1 MSAVSHSFQAEV
13 SQVLRLVIHSLY
25 SNQEIFLRELLSN
38 ASDALDK
45 RRFSALQKPEL
56 WSADEALKVRLIPN
70 KEQGTLTIWD
80 NGIGMGEEDL
90 KQSLGTIA
98 WSGSREFLKQQ
109 LEAKS
114 QGAPDAKD
122 VPQLIGQFGVGFYS
136 SFLVAE
142 RVEVVSRAAG
152 TDKAYRWESTGE
164 GGFSIDSA
172 ERDSVGTS
180 IILHLKKESL
190 EYADP
195 YRLRQLVER
204 YSDYLSY
211 PIELLKT
218 GTEGEFEPINRGT
231 ALWQRSPKEVTTE
244 QYEELYKH
252 LTHDWQ
258 PPLLHRHFRIE
269 GTQEFTGLLYVPTRA
284 QFDMFEP
291 DAKHGV
297 RLHVRRVLIMDSCE
311 ELVPRWL
318 RFVRGVVDSEDLPL
332 NVSRELL
339 QDSKVVRTIKKQV
352 QNQVLDALADVAKD
366 KPAEY
371 EKFWGTFGA
380 VLKEGLHFDP
390 ETGEK
395 LTKLLRYE
403 SAATGK
409 LVSLDQYLEA
419 APAEQKAI
427 YYVTAP
433 SRAVAT
439 QSPHL
444 EQVRKKGFDVLLMT
458 DPVDPFAVS
467 GLSEYGG
474 KPVVSVAS
482 PDLKLDDEAEKKP
495 EEAQSK
501 EQTAL
506 LERFGAVLKEQVSSV
521 KASSRLTDSPACL
534 IVPDGGLPPQIERM
548 LRAQGRELPKAQRIL
563 ELNLEHP
570 LLRNLQRLE
579 EAAPGSENVQEWMH
593 LIHDQALL
601 AEGTPL
607 EDPAAFAKRLTRLFT
622 AASEKEASGS

>member
-1 MSAVSHSFQAEV
+1 MSAVNHSFQAEV

-25 SNQEIFLRELLSN
+25 SNQEIFLRELISN

-45 RRFSALQKPEL
+45 RRFSALQSPEL
-56 WSADEALKVRLIPN
+56 WSSDEALKVRLIPN
-70 KEQGTLTIWD
+70 KEQNTLTIWD

-98 WSGSREFLKQQ
+98 WSGSREFLKKLEQQ
-109 LEAKS
+109 SAEQRDL
-114 QGAPDAKD
+114 
-122 VPQLIGQFGVGFYS
+122 PQLIGQFGVGFYS

-152 TDKAYRWESTGE
+152 SDKAYRWESTGE
-164 GGFSIDSA
+164 GGFSIDEA
-172 ERDSVGTS
+172 ERATAGTS
-180 IILHLKKESL
+180 IVLHLKADAKEYL
-190 EYADP
+190 DP

-211 PIELLKT
+211 PIELQKT
-218 GTEGEFEPINRGT
+218 GKEDEFEPINRGS
-231 ALWQRSPKEVTTE
+231 ALWQRSPKEVTAE

-258 PPLLHRHFRIE
+258 PSLLHRHFKIE
-269 GTQEFTGLLYVPTRA
+269 GTQEFSGLLYVPSRA
-284 QFDMFEP
+284 QADLFEP
-291 DAKHGV
+291 DAKHGI
-297 RLHVRRVLIMDSCE
+297 RLHVRRVLIMDNCE
-311 ELVPRWL
+311 DLAPRWL
-318 RFVRGVVDSEDLPL
+318 RFVRGVIDSEDLPL

-339 QDSKVVRTIKKQV
+339 QDSKVVRTIKKTV
-352 QNQVLDALADVAKD
+352 QNQILDALSELAQE
-366 KPAEY
+366 KPEEY
-371 EKFWGTFGA
+371 EKFWGLFGP

-395 LTKLLRYE
+395 LNKLLRYE
-403 SAATGK
+403 SAQTGK
-409 LVSLDQYLEA
+409 LVSLDQYLAA
-419 APAEQKAI
+419 APTDQTAI

-433 SRAVAT
+433 SRAVAS

-444 EQVRKKGFDVLLMT
+444 ERVRQKGYDVLLMT

-467 GLSEYGG
+467 GLTEYAG
-474 KPVVSVAS
+474 KKLVSVAS
-482 PDLKLDDEAEKKP
+482 PDLNLDGDDEKKP
-495 EEAQSK
+495 EESQSK

-506 LERFGAVLKEQVSSV
+506 LDRFGAVLKEQVSSV
-521 KASSRLTDSPACL
+521 KASSRLLDSPACL

-570 LLRNLQRLE
+570 LLKNLQRLE
-579 EAAPGSENVQEWMH
+579 ESTPGSESVQEWMH
-593 LIHDQALL
+593 LIHDQAVL
-601 AEGTPL
+601 AEGSTL
-607 EDPAAFAKRLTRLFT
+607 DDPAAFAKRLTKLFT
-622 AASEKEASGS
+622 TASEKAAGS

>member
-1 MSAVSHSFQAEV
+1 MSAVNHSFQAEV

-45 RRFSALQKPEL
+45 RRFSALQAPEL
-56 WSADEALKVRLIPN
+56 WNSDETLKVRLIPN

-98 WSGSREFLKQQ
+98 WSGSREFLKKLEQQ
-109 LEAKS
+109 SAEQRDL
-114 QGAPDAKD
+114 
-122 VPQLIGQFGVGFYS
+122 PQLIGQFGVGFYS
-136 SFLVAE
+136 SFLVAD

-152 TDKAYRWESTGE
+152 TDKAHRWESTGE
-164 GGFSIDSA
+164 GGFSIDEA
-172 ERDSVGTS
+172 ERATAGTS
-180 IILHLKKESL
+180 IILHLKKDAL
-190 EYADP
+190 EYLDP

-218 GTEGEFEPINRGT
+218 GKDDEFEPINRGT
-231 ALWQRSPKEVTTE
+231 ALWQRSPKDVTAE

-269 GTQEFTGLLYVPTRA
+269 GTQEFSGLLYVPSRA
-284 QFDMFEP
+284 QFDLFEP

-318 RFVRGVVDSEDLPL
+318 RFVRGVIDSEDLPL

-339 QDSKVVRTIKKQV
+339 QDSKIVRTIKKQV
-352 QNQVLDALADVAKD
+352 QNQVLDALAELARD

-371 EKFWGTFGA
+371 EKFWGLFGA

-395 LTKLLRYE
+395 LNKLLRYE

-409 LVSLDQYLEA
+409 LVSLEQYLEA
-419 APAEQKAI
+419 APADQQAI

-444 EQVRKKGFDVLLMT
+444 EQVRKKGYDVLLMT

-467 GLSEYGG
+467 GLTEFGG
-474 KPVVSVAS
+474 KKVVSVAS
-482 PDLKLDDEAEKKP
+482 PDLKLGDEADKKP
-495 EEAQSK
+495 EESQTK

-506 LERFGAVLKEQVSSV
+506 IDRFGAVLKEQVSSV
-521 KASSRLTDSPACL
+521 KASSRLLDSPACL

-570 LLRNLQRLE
+570 LLKNVQRLE
-579 EAAPGSENVQEWMH
+579 EASPGSEQVQEWMH
-593 LIHDQALL
+593 LIHDQAVL
-601 AEGTPL
+601 AEGSPL
-607 EDPAAFAKRLTRLFT
+607 EDPAAFAKRLTKLFT
-622 AASEKEASGS
+622 TASEKAAG

>member
-1 MSAVSHSFQAEV
+1 MSAVNHSFQAEV

-25 SNQEIFLRELLSN
+25 SNPEIFLRELLSN

-45 RRFSALQKPEL
+45 RRFSALQNPSL
-56 WSADEALKVRLIPN
+56 LAADETLKVRLIPN
-70 KEQGTLTIWD
+70 KEQNTLTIWD

-98 WSGSREFLKQQ
+98 WSGSREFLKK
-109 LEAKS
+109 LDGKSAEAK
-114 QGAPDAKD
+114 DL
-122 VPQLIGQFGVGFYS
+122 PQLIGQFGVGFYS

-152 TDKAYRWESTGE
+152 TEQAYRWESTGE
-164 GGFSIDSA
+164 GGFTTDSA

-180 IILHLKKESL
+180 IVLHLKKEAS
-190 EYADP
+190 EYLDP

-211 PIELLKT
+211 PIELAKS
-218 GTEGEFEPINRGT
+218 GSEGEFEAINRGT
-231 ALWQRSPKEVTTE
+231 ALWQRSPKDVTAE

-252 LTHDWQ
+252 LTHDFT
-258 PPLLHRHFRIE
+258 PPLTHRHFRIE
-269 GTQEFTGLLYVPTRA
+269 GTQEFSGLVYVPGRP
-284 QFDMFEP
+284 QFDLFEP
-291 DAKHGV
+291 DSKHGV
-297 RLHVRRVLIMDSCE
+297 RLHVRRVLVMESCE

-332 NVSRELL
+332 NVSREVL
-339 QDSKVVRTIKKQV
+339 QDSKIVRTIRKQV
-352 QNQVLDALADVAKD
+352 QNQVLEALGELAKD

-371 EKFWGTFGA
+371 EKFWAAFGP

-403 SAATGK
+403 SAATGASI
-409 LVSLDQYLEA
+409 SLDQYLEA
-419 APAEQKAI
+419 APKEQPAI

-433 SRAVAT
+433 SKAVAS

-444 EQVRKKGFDVLLMT
+444 ERVRQKGFDVLLMV

-467 GLSEYGG
+467 GLTEYQG
-474 KPVVSVAS
+474 KKVVSVAS
-482 PDLKLDDEAEKKP
+482 PDLDLGDEAEKKP
-495 EEAQSK
+495 EEAQTK

-506 LERFGAVLKEQVSSV
+506 LDRFGKVLADQVSSV
-521 KASSRLTDSPACL
+521 KASTRLLDSPACL

-548 LRAQGRELPKAQRIL
+548 MRAQGHKVPKAQRIL

-570 LLRNLQRLE
+570 LLQNLQRLE
-579 EAAPGSENVQEWMH
+579 DSASGSDKVEEWMH
-593 LIHDQALL
+593 LIYDQALL
-601 AEGTPL
+601 AEGSPI
-607 EDPAAFAKRLTRLFT
+607 EDPAAFAKRLTKLFT
-622 AASEKEASGS
+622 AASEKQISG

>member
-45 RRFSALQKPEL
+45 RRFAALQHPEL
-56 WSADEALKVRLIPN
+56 WSSDEALKVQLIPN
-70 KEQGTLTIWD
+70 KEQSTLTISD
-80 NGIGMGEEDL
+80 NGIGMNEEDL

-109 LEAKS
+109 LEGKT
-114 QGAPDAKD
+114 PDAKD
-122 VPQLIGQFGVGFYS
+122 LPQLIGQFGVGFYS

-152 TDKAYRWESTGE
+152 TEKAYRWESTGE
-164 GGFSIDSA
+164 GGFSIDEA
-172 ERDSVGTS
+172 ERASAGTS

-218 GTEGEFEPINRGT
+218 GKEDEFETINRGT
-231 ALWQRSPKEVTTE
+231 ALWQRSPKDVTAE
-244 QYEELYKH
+244 QYDELYKH

-258 PPLLHRHFRIE
+258 SPLGHRHFRIE
-269 GTQEFTGLLYVPTRA
+269 GTQEFSGLVYVPSRA
-284 QFDMFEP
+284 QGDLFEP

-297 RLHVRRVLIMDSCE
+297 RLHVRRVLIMESCE
-311 ELVPRWL
+311 ELLPRWL

-332 NVSRELL
+332 NVSREVL
-339 QDSKVVRTIKKQV
+339 QDSKIVRTIKKQV
-352 QNQVLDALADVAKD
+352 QNQVLDLLGELATD

-371 EKFWGTFGA
+371 EKFWGLFGPI
-380 VLKEGLHFDP
+380 LKEGLHFDP

-395 LTKLLRYE
+395 LNKLLRYE

-409 LVSLDQYLEA
+409 LLSLDEYLAA
-419 APAEQKAI
+419 APADQPAI

-433 SRAVAT
+433 SKAVAS

-444 EQVRKKGFDVLLMT
+444 EQVRKKGYDVLLMT
-458 DPVDPFAVS
+458 DAVDPFAVA
-467 GLSEYGG
+467 GLSEYAG
-474 KPVVSVAS
+474 KAVVSVAS
-482 PDLKLDDEAEKKP
+482 PDLNLGASDEKKADDKP
-495 EEAQSK
+495 SEQ
-501 EQTAL
+501 QTAL
-506 LERFGAVLKEQVSSV
+506 IDRFGNVLKEQVSSV
-521 KASSRLTDSPACL
+521 KASSRLHDSPACL
-534 IVPDGGLPPQIERM
+534 IVPDGGLPPQIERLM
-548 LRAQGRELPKAQRIL
+548 RAQGRELPKSQRIL
-563 ELNLEHP
+563 ELNLDHP
-570 LLRNLQRLE
+570 LLKNLERLE
-579 EAAPGSENVQEWMH
+579 QATPGSEKVQEWMH

-607 EDPAAFAKRLTRLFT
+607 DDPAAFAKRLTRLFT
-622 AASEKEASGS
+622 SASEKEASSL

>member
-45 RRFSALQKPEL
+45 RRFSALQTPGL
-56 WSADEALKVRLIPN
+56 WSSDEALKVQLIPN
-70 KEQGTLTIWD
+70 KEQGTLTISD
-80 NGIGMGEEDL
+80 NGIGMTEEEL

-98 WSGSREFLKQQ
+98 WSGSREFLKKLEQQ
-109 LEAKS
+109 SPEA
-114 QGAPDAKD
+114 
-122 VPQLIGQFGVGFYS
+122 PQLIGQFGVGFYS
-136 SFLVAE
+136 AFLVAE
-142 RVEVVSRAAG
+142 RVEVISRAAG
-152 TDKAYRWESTGE
+152 TEQAHRWESTGE
-164 GGFSIDSA
+164 GGYSTDVA
-172 ERDSVGTS
+172 ERATAGTS

-190 EYADP
+190 EYLDP

-218 GTEGEFEPINRGT
+218 GTENEFEPINRGT
-231 ALWQRSPKEVTTE
+231 ALWQRSPKDVTAE

-258 PPLLHRHFRIE
+258 PPLGHRHFRIE
-269 GTQEFTGLLYVPTRA
+269 GTQEFSGLVYVPSRA
-284 QFDMFEP
+284 QVDLFEP

-297 RLHVRRVLIMDSCE
+297 RLHVRRVLIMESCE
-311 ELVPRWL
+311 ELLPRWL

-332 NVSRELL
+332 NVSREVL
-339 QDSKVVRTIKKQV
+339 QDSKIVRTIKKQV
-352 QNQVLDALADVAKD
+352 QNQVLDLLGDLARD
-366 KPAEY
+366 KPADY
-371 EKFWGTFGA
+371 EKFWGLFGPI
-380 VLKEGLHFDP
+380 LKEGLHFDP
-390 ETGEK
+390 DTGDK
-395 LTKLLRYE
+395 LNKLLRYE

-409 LVSLDQYLEA
+409 LVSLDEYLAA
-419 APAEQKAI
+419 APADQQAI

-433 SRAVAT
+433 SKAVAT

-444 EQVRKKGFDVLLMT
+444 EQVRKKGYDVLLMT
-458 DPVDPFAVS
+458 DAVDPFAIS
-467 GLSEYGG
+467 GLHEYGG
-474 KPVVSVAS
+474 KSVVSVAS
-482 PDLKLDDEAEKKP
+482 PDLKLGPDDEQKP
-495 EEAQSK
+495 EEPKSK

-506 LERFGAVLKEQVSSV
+506 IDRFGSVLKEQVSSV
-521 KASSRLTDSPACL
+521 KASTRLHDSPACL
-534 IVPDGGLPPQIERM
+534 IVPDGGLPPQIERLM
-548 LRAQGRELPKAQRIL
+548 RAQGRELPKSQRIL

-570 LLRNLQRLE
+570 LLKNLQRLE
-579 EAAPGSENVQEWMH
+579 EASPGSENVQEWMH

-607 EDPAAFAKRLTRLFT
+607 DDPAAFAKRLTRLFT
-622 AASEKEASGS
+622 SASEKEVSGV

>member
-45 RRFSALQKPEL
+45 RRFSALQNASL
-56 WSADEALKVRLIPN
+56 WSSDEALKVRLIPD
-70 KEQGTLTIWD
+70 KAQGTLTIWD
-80 NGIGMGEEDL
+80 NGIGMGEEEL

-98 WSGSREFLKQQ
+98 WSGSREFLKKIEQQ
-109 LEAKS
+109 SAESRDL
-114 QGAPDAKD
+114 
-122 VPQLIGQFGVGFYS
+122 PQLIGQFGVGFYS
-136 SFLVAE
+136 AFLVAE

-152 TDKAYRWESTGE
+152 TEQAFRWESTGE
-164 GGFSIDSA
+164 GGFTTDA
-172 ERDSVGTS
+172 ATRDSVGTS
-180 IILHLKKESL
+180 IILHLKKDAL

-218 GTEGEFEPINRGT
+218 GKTDEFEPINRGT
-231 ALWQRSPKEVTTE
+231 ALWQRSPKEVTAE

-269 GTQEFTGLLYVPTRA
+269 GTQEFTGLLYVPSRA

-297 RLHVRRVLIMDSCE
+297 RLHVRRVLIMESCE

-339 QDSKVVRTIKKQV
+339 QDSKIVRTIKKQV
-352 QNQVLDALADVAKD
+352 QNQVLDGLAELAKD

-371 EKFWGTFGA
+371 EKFWGLFGP

-409 LVSLDQYLEA
+409 LVSLDEYLAA
-419 APAEQKAI
+419 APADQTAI

-433 SRAVAT
+433 SRSVAI

-444 EQVRKKGFDVLLMT
+444 EQVRKKGYDVLLMV

-467 GLSEYGG
+467 GLNEYAG

-482 PDLKLDDEAEKKP
+482 PDLKLGVADEQKP
-495 EEAQSK
+495 EEPQTK

-506 LERFGAVLKEQVSSV
+506 LERFGNVLKEQVSSV
-521 KASSRLTDSPACL
+521 KASSRLLDSPACL
-534 IVPDGGLPPQIERM
+534 IVPDGGLPPQIERLM
-548 LRAQGRELPKAQRIL
+548 RAQGRELPKSQRIL
-563 ELNLEHP
+563 ELNLDHP
-570 LLRNLQRLE
+570 LLKNLQRLE
-579 EAAPGSENVQEWMH
+579 EAAPGSESVQEWMH

-622 AASEKEASGS
+622 TASEKEASS

>member
-45 RRFSALQKPEL
+45 RRFSALQAPEL
-56 WSADEALKVRLIPN
+56 WSTDEPLKVRLIPN

-80 NGIGMGEEDL
+80 NGIGMNEEEL

-98 WSGSREFLKQQ
+98 WSGSREFLKK
-109 LEAKS
+109 LEGKS
-114 QGAPDAKD
+114 PDTKD
-122 VPQLIGQFGVGFYS
+122 LPQLIGQFGVGFYS
-136 SFLVAE
+136 SFLVSE

-152 TDKAYRWESTGE
+152 TDKAHRWESTGE
-164 GGFSIDSA
+164 GGFSIDEA
-172 ERDSVGTS
+172 ERESVGTS
-180 IILHLKKESL
+180 IVLHLKKESL

-218 GTEGEFEPINRGT
+218 GTDGEFEPINRGT
-231 ALWQRSPKEVTTE
+231 ALWQRSPKDVTAE

-258 PPLLHRHFRIE
+258 APLLHRHFRIE
-269 GTQEFTGLLYVPTRA
+269 GTQEFSGLVYVPSRV
-284 QFDMFEP
+284 QFDLFEP

-297 RLHVRRVLIMDSCE
+297 RLHVRRVMVMDSCE

-339 QDSKVVRTIKKQV
+339 QDSKIVRTIRKQL
-352 QNQVLDALADVAKD
+352 QNQVLDALADLAKE

-371 EKFWGTFGA
+371 EKFWGLFGV

-409 LVSLDQYLEA
+409 LTSLDQYLEA
-419 APAEQKAI
+419 APADQ
-427 YYVTAP
+427 TD
-433 SRAVAT
+433 
-439 QSPHL
+439 
-444 EQVRKKGFDVLLMT
+444 RK
-458 DPVDPFAVS
+458 S
-467 GLSEYGG
+467 
-474 KPVVSVAS
+474 VV
-482 PDLKLDDEAEKKP
+482 
-495 EEAQSK
+495 
-501 EQTAL
+501 
-506 LERFGAVLKEQVSSV
+506 
-521 KASSRLTDSPACL
+521 
-534 IVPDGGLPPQIERM
+534 
-548 LRAQGRELPKAQRIL
+548 
-563 ELNLEHP
+563 
-570 LLRNLQRLE
+570 
-579 EAAPGSENVQEWMH
+579 
-593 LIHDQALL
+593 
-601 AEGTPL
+601 
-607 EDPAAFAKRLTRLFT
+607 
-622 AASEKEASGS
+622 

>member
-45 RRFSALQKPEL
+45 RRFSALQAPEL

-80 NGIGMGEEDL
+80 NGIGMGEEEL

-98 WSGSREFLKQQ
+98 WSGSREFLKKIEQQ
-109 LEAKS
+109 SAEAR
-114 QGAPDAKD
+114 DL
-122 VPQLIGQFGVGFYS
+122 PQLIGQFGVGFYS
-136 SFLVAE
+136 AFLVAD

-152 TDKAYRWESTGE
+152 TEQAFRWESTGE
-164 GGFSIDSA
+164 GGFSIDDA
-172 ERDSVGTS
+172 ERESAGTS
-180 IILHLKKESL
+180 IILHVKKESL
-190 EYADP
+190 EYLDP

-218 GTEGEFEPINRGT
+218 GTDNDFEPINRGT
-231 ALWQRSPKEVTTE
+231 ALWQRSPKDVTAE
-244 QYEELYKH
+244 QYAELYKH

-258 PPLLHRHFRIE
+258 PPLVQRHFRIE

-297 RLHVRRVLIMDSCE
+297 RLHVRRVLIMESCE

-352 QNQVLDALADVAKD
+352 QNQVLDALGEVAQD

-371 EKFWGTFGA
+371 EKFWGVFGP

-403 SAATGK
+403 SAATGQ

-419 APAEQKAI
+419 APADQTAI

-433 SRAVAT
+433 SKAVAS

-444 EQVRKKGFDVLLMT
+444 EQVRKKGYDVLLMT

-474 KPVVSVAS
+474 KPVISVAS
-482 PDLKLDDEAEKKP
+482 PDLKLGGDDQGKP
-495 EEAQSK
+495 EQVQSK

-506 LERFGAVLKEQVSSV
+506 LERFGSVLKEQVSSV

-548 LRAQGRELPKAQRIL
+548 LRAQGREMPKAQRIL

-570 LLRNLQRLE
+570 LLKNLQRLE
-579 EAAPGSENVQEWMH
+579 DAAPGSDNVQEWMY
-593 LIHDQALL
+593 LIHDQAML

-622 AASEKEASGS
+622 TASEKEASGS

>member
-45 RRFSALQKPEL
+45 RRFSALQTPGV
-56 WSADEALKVRLIPN
+56 WSADETLKVQLIPN
-70 KEQGTLTIWD
+70 KEQGTLTISD
-80 NGIGMGEEDL
+80 NGIGMGEEEL

-98 WSGSREFLKQQ
+98 WSGSREFLKKLEQQ
-109 LEAKS
+109 S
-114 QGAPDAKD
+114 SDA
-122 VPQLIGQFGVGFYS
+122 PQLIGQFGVGFYS
-136 SFLVAE
+136 AFLVAE
-142 RVEVVSRAAG
+142 RVEVISRAAG
-152 TDKAYRWESTGE
+152 TEQAYRWESTGE
-164 GGFSIDSA
+164 GGFSTDTA
-172 ERDSVGTS
+172 ERASAGTS
-180 IILHLKKESL
+180 IVLHLKKDAL
-190 EYADP
+190 EYLDP

-211 PIELLKT
+211 PIELLKA
-218 GTEGEFEPINRGT
+218 GTENEFEAINRGT
-231 ALWQRSPKEVTTE
+231 ALWQRSPKDVTAE

-258 PPLLHRHFRIE
+258 PPLGHRHFRIE
-269 GTQEFTGLLYVPTRA
+269 GTQEFSGLVYVPSRA
-284 QFDMFEP
+284 QVDLFEP

-297 RLHVRRVLIMDSCE
+297 RLHVRRVLIMESCE
-311 ELVPRWL
+311 ELLPRWL

-332 NVSRELL
+332 NVSREVL
-339 QDSKVVRTIKKQV
+339 QDSKIVRTIKKQV
-352 QNQVLDALADVAKD
+352 QNQVLDLLGDLARD
-366 KPAEY
+366 KPADY
-371 EKFWGTFGA
+371 EKFWGLFGPI
-380 VLKEGLHFDP
+380 LKEGLHFDP
-390 ETGEK
+390 DTGEK
-395 LTKLLRYE
+395 LNKLLRYE

-409 LVSLDQYLEA
+409 LVSLDEYLAA
-419 APAEQKAI
+419 APAEQQAI

-433 SRAVAT
+433 SKAVAS

-444 EQVRKKGFDVLLMT
+444 EQVRKKGYDVLLMT
-458 DPVDPFAVS
+458 DAVDPFAVA
-467 GLSEYGG
+467 GLHEYSG

-482 PDLKLDDEAEKKP
+482 PDLKLGGEDEQKP
-495 EEAQSK
+495 EEAKTK

-521 KASSRLTDSPACL
+521 KASTRLHDSPACL
-534 IVPDGGLPPQIERM
+534 IVPDGGLPPQIERLM
-548 LRAQGRELPKAQRIL
+548 RAQGRALPKSQRIL

-570 LLRNLQRLE
+570 LLKNLQRLE
-579 EAAPGSENVQEWMH
+579 EASPGSENVQEWMH
-593 LIHDQALL
+593 LIHDQAML

-622 AASEKEASGS
+622 SASEKEASVAS

>member
-56 WSADEALKVRLIPN
+56 WSADEPLKVRLIPN
-70 KEQGTLTIWD
+70 KEQGTLTLWD
-80 NGIGMGEEDL
+80 NGIGMTEEEL

-98 WSGSREFLKQQ
+98 WSGSREFLKK
-109 LEAKS
+109 LEGQSGEAL
-114 QGAPDAKD
+114 
-122 VPQLIGQFGVGFYS
+122 PQLIGQFGVGFYS

-152 TDKAYRWESTGE
+152 TSEAHRWESTGE
-164 GGFSIDSA
+164 GGFSIDAA

-180 IILHLKKESL
+180 IVLHLKKESL

-218 GTEGEFEPINRGT
+218 GKEDEFEPINRGT
-231 ALWQRSPKEVTTE
+231 ALWQRSPKEVTAE

-269 GTQEFTGLLYVPTRA
+269 GTQEFSGLVYVPSRPQT
-284 QFDMFEP
+284 DLFEP

-297 RLHVRRVLIMDSCE
+297 RLHVRRVMVMESCE

-339 QDSKVVRTIKKQV
+339 QDSKIVRTIKKQL
-352 QNQVLDALADVAKD
+352 QSQVLDALGELAKD
-366 KPAEY
+366 KPEEY
-371 EKFWGTFGA
+371 EKFWGLFGA

-395 LTKLLRYE
+395 LNKLLRYE

-419 APAEQKAI
+419 APAEQTAI

-433 SRAVAT
+433 SKAVAS

-444 EQVRKKGFDVLLMT
+444 ERVRQKGFDVLLMT

-467 GLSEYGG
+467 GLTEYGG

-482 PDLKLDDEAEKKP
+482 PDLKLDGDAEQKP
-495 EEAQSK
+495 EEPKTK

-506 LERFGAVLKEQVSSV
+506 IERFASVLKEQISSA
-521 KASSRLTDSPACL
+521 KASSRLLDSPACL
-534 IVPDGGLPPQIERM
+534 IVPDGGLPPQIERL
-548 LRAQGRELPKAQRIL
+548 LRAQGRELPKMQRIL

-570 LLRNLQRLE
+570 LLKNLQKLE
-579 EAAPGSENVQEWMH
+579 DSAPGSEAVQEWMY
-593 LIHDQALL
+593 LIYDQALL
-601 AEGTPL
+601 AEGGTL
-607 EDPAAFAKRLTRLFT
+607 DDPAAFAKRLTKLFT
-622 AASEKEASGS
+622 AASEKAAQG

>member
-1 MSAVSHSFQAEV
+1 MSAVNHSFQAEV

-45 RRFSALQKPEL
+45 RRFSALQRPEL
-56 WSADEALKVRLIPN
+56 WTGDEPLKVRLVPN
-70 KEQGTLTIWD
+70 KEQGTLTLWD
-80 NGIGMGEEDL
+80 NGIGMTDEEL

-98 WSGSREFLKQQ
+98 WSGSREFLKK
-109 LEAKS
+109 LEGQSAE
-114 QGAPDAKD
+114 AL
-122 VPQLIGQFGVGFYS
+122 PQLIGQFGVGFYS
-136 SFLVAE
+136 AFLVSD

-152 TDKAYRWESTGE
+152 ADKAHRWESTGE
-164 GGFSIDSA
+164 GGFSIDDA
-172 ERDSVGTS
+172 ERESVGTS

-218 GTEGEFEPINRGT
+218 GKEDEFEPINRGT
-231 ALWQRSPKEVTTE
+231 ALWQRSPKEVTEE
-244 QYEELYKH
+244 QYQELYKH

-258 PPLLHRHFRIE
+258 PALLHRHFRIE
-269 GTQEFTGLLYVPTRA
+269 GTQEFSGLVYVPSRPQT
-284 QFDMFEP
+284 DLFEP

-297 RLHVRRVLIMDSCE
+297 RLHVRRVMVMESCE

-339 QDSKVVRTIKKQV
+339 QDSKVVRTIKKTV
-352 QNQVLDALADVAKD
+352 QNQVLDALADLAKD
-366 KPAEY
+366 KPEEY
-371 EKFWGTFGA
+371 EKFWGLFGA

-395 LTKLLRYE
+395 LSKLLRYE

-419 APAEQKAI
+419 APADQQAI

-433 SRAVAT
+433 SRTIAS
-439 QSPHL
+439 QSPFL
-444 EQVRKKGFDVLLMT
+444 EKVRQKGYDVLLMT

-467 GLSEYGG
+467 GLTEYGG
-474 KPVVSVAS
+474 KKVVSVAS
-482 PDLKLDDEAEKKP
+482 PDLKLEGDAEKKP
-495 EEAQSK
+495 EEEQTK

-506 LERFGAVLKEQVSSV
+506 LDRFGTVLKDQVSSV
-521 KASSRLTDSPACL
+521 KASSRLLDSPACL
-534 IVPDGGLPPQIERM
+534 IVPDGGLPPQIER
-548 LRAQGRELPKAQRIL
+548 LIRAQGRDLPKSQRIL

-570 LLRNLQRLE
+570 LLKNLQKLE
-579 EAAPGSENVQEWMH
+579 DSSPGSERVQEWMH
-593 LIHDQALL
+593 LIYDQALL
-601 AEGTPL
+601 AEGSPI
-607 EDPAAFAKRLTRLFT
+607 EDPAAFAKRLTKLFT
-622 AASEKEASGS
+622 SASEKEAAS

>member
-1 MSAVSHSFQAEV
+1 MSAVNHSFQAEV

-56 WSADEALKVRLIPN
+56 LPEGTALKVRLLPN
-70 KEQGTLTIWD
+70 KEQSTLTIWD
-80 NGIGMGEEDL
+80 SGIGMTDEEL

-98 WSGSREFLKQQ
+98 WSGSREFLKK
-109 LEAKS
+109 LEGQSSA
-114 QGAPDAKD
+114 DL
-122 VPQLIGQFGVGFYS
+122 PQLIGQFGVGFYS

-152 TDKAYRWESTGE
+152 SDKAYRWESTGE
-164 GGFSIDSA
+164 GGFTIDEA
-172 ERDSVGTS
+172 ERAEAGTS
-180 IILHLKKESL
+180 IVLHLKKEAS
-190 EYADP
+190 EYLDA

-211 PIELLKT
+211 PVELQKP
-218 GTEGEFEPINRGT
+218 GKDDEFEAINRGT
-231 ALWQRSPKEVTTE
+231 ALWQRSPKDVTRE

-258 PPLLHRHFRIE
+258 APLGHKHFRIE
-269 GTQEFTGLLYVPTRA
+269 GTQEFSGLVFIPSRA
-284 QFDMFEP
+284 QFDLFEP

-297 RLHVRRVLIMDSCE
+297 RLHVRRVMVMEACE

-332 NVSRELL
+332 NVSREVL
-339 QDSKVVRTIKKQV
+339 QDSKIVRTIRKQV
-352 QNQVLDALADVAKD
+352 QNQVLDLLADIAKE
-366 KPAEY
+366 KPEDY
-371 EKFWGTFGA
+371 EKFWAIFGS

-390 ETGEK
+390 ETGDK
-395 LTKLLRYE
+395 LNKLLRYE

-409 LVSLDQYLEA
+409 LISLDQYLEA
-419 APAEQKAI
+419 APAGQPAI

-433 SRAVAT
+433 SKSVAS
-439 QSPHL
+439 QSPFL
-444 EQVRKKGFDVLLMT
+444 ERVRQKGYDVLLMT

-467 GLSEYGG
+467 GLTEYGG

-482 PDLKLDDEAEKKP
+482 PDLKLEQEGEEKKP
-495 EEAQSK
+495 EPEQTK

-506 LERFGAVLKEQVSSV
+506 LERFGKVLAGQVQSV
-521 KASSRLTDSPACL
+521 KASTRLLDSPACL
-534 IVPDGGLPPQIERM
+534 IVPEGGLPPQIERLM
-548 LRAQGRELPKAQRIL
+548 RAQGRELPKSQRIL

-570 LLRNLQRLE
+570 LLQNLQKLE
-579 EAAPGSENVQEWMH
+579 DAAPGSEQVQEWMH

-601 AEGTPL
+601 AEGSPL
-607 EDPAAFAKRLTRLFT
+607 EDPAAFAKRLTKLFT
-622 AASEKEASGS
+622 AASQQELPRT

>member
-45 RRFSALQKPEL
+45 RRFSALQTPGLLTEG
-56 WSADEALKVRLIPN
+56 ETLKVRLIPN

-80 NGIGMGEEDL
+80 NGIGMGQEEL

-98 WSGSREFLKQQ
+98 WSGSREFLKK
-109 LEAKS
+109 LEGQSAE
-114 QGAPDAKD
+114 AL
-122 VPQLIGQFGVGFYS
+122 PQLIGQFGVGFYS

-152 TDKAYRWESTGE
+152 SDAAFRWESTGE
-164 GGFSIDSA
+164 GGFTIEET
-172 ERDSVGTS
+172 ERPDAGTS
-180 IILHLKKESL
+180 IVLHLKQDAL
-190 EYADP
+190 EYLDP

-211 PIELLKT
+211 PIELQKSDKPD
-218 GTEGEFEPINRGT
+218 EFEAINRGT
-231 ALWQRSPKEVTTE
+231 ALWQRSPKDVTAE

-258 PPLLHRHFRIE
+258 PALGHRHFRIE
-269 GTQEFTGLLYVPTRA
+269 GTQEFSGLVYVPGRA
-284 QFDMFEP
+284 QFDLFEP

-297 RLHVRRVLIMDSCE
+297 RLHVRRVLIMESCE

-332 NVSRELL
+332 NVSREVL
-339 QDSKVVRTIKKQV
+339 QDSKIVRIIRKQV
-352 QNQVLDALADVAKD
+352 QNQVLDLLADIAKD
-366 KPAEY
+366 KPDDY
-371 EKFWGTFGA
+371 EKFWGLFGP

-390 ETGEK
+390 DTGEK
-395 LTKLLRYE
+395 LNKLLRYE
-403 SAATGK
+403 STASGK

-419 APAEQKAI
+419 APADQPAI

-433 SRAVAT
+433 SKAVAT

-444 EQVRKKGFDVLLMT
+444 ERVRQKGYDVLLMT
-458 DPVDPFAVS
+458 DAVDPFAVT
-467 GLSEYGG
+467 GLTEYGG
-474 KPVVSVAS
+474 KPLMSVAS
-482 PDLKLDDEAEKKP
+482 PDLKLGDEPEKKP
-495 EEAQSK
+495 EESQSK

-506 LERFGAVLKEQVSSV
+506 LDRFGSVLSEQVASV
-521 KASSRLTDSPACL
+521 KASNRLLESPACL
-534 IVPDGGLPPQIERM
+534 IVPDGGLPPQIERL
-548 LRAQGRELPKAQRIL
+548 LRAQGRELPKSRRIL

-570 LLRNLQRLE
+570 LLKNLQRLE
-579 EAAPGSENVQEWMH
+579 ETSPGSENVQEWMH
-593 LIHDQALL
+593 LIYDQAVL
-601 AEGTPL
+601 AEGSPL
-607 EDPAAFAKRLTRLFT
+607 DDPAAFAKRLTKLFT
-622 AASEKEASGS
+622 TASAQEPNPTP

>member
-25 SNQEIFLRELLSN
+25 SNPEIFLRELISN

-45 RRFSALQKPEL
+45 RRFSALQQPEL
-56 WSADEALKVRLIPN
+56 LASGDVLKVRLIPN

-80 NGIGMGEEDL
+80 SGIGMGQEDL

-98 WSGSREFLKQQ
+98 WSGSREFLKKMQDKGADAA
-109 LEAKS
+109 AKEL
-114 QGAPDAKD
+114 
-122 VPQLIGQFGVGFYS
+122 PQLIGQFGVGFYS
-136 SFLVAE
+136 SFLVAD
-142 RVEVVSRAAG
+142 RVEVISRAAG
-152 TDKAYRWESTGE
+152 SEQAYRWESTGE
-164 GGFSIDSA
+164 GGFSIDDA
-172 ERDSVGTS
+172 ERAEAGTS
-180 IILHLKKESL
+180 IVLHLKADAKEYL
-190 EYADP
+190 DP
-195 YRLRQLVER
+195 WRLRQLVER

-211 PIELLKT
+211 PIELAKD
-218 GTEGEFEPINRGT
+218 GKPDEFEAINRGT
-231 ALWQRSPKEVTTE
+231 ALWQRSPKDVTAE

-258 PPLLHRHFRIE
+258 APLGHRHFKIE
-269 GTQEFTGLLYVPTRA
+269 GTQEFSGLVYVPSKA
-284 QFDMFEP
+284 QLDLFEP

-297 RLHVRRVLIMDSCE
+297 RLHVRRVLVMESCE
-311 ELVPRWL
+311 ELLPRWL

-332 NVSRELL
+332 NVSREVL
-339 QDSKVVRTIKKQV
+339 QDSKVVRTIRKQV
-352 QNQVLDALADVAKD
+352 QNQVLDLLGDIAKD

-371 EKFWGTFGA
+371 EKFWAVFGA

-390 ETGEK
+390 DTGER
-395 LTKLLRYE
+395 LHKLLRYE
-403 SAATGK
+403 SAASGK

-419 APAEQKAI
+419 APADQPAI

-433 SRAVAT
+433 SKSVAS

-444 EQVRKKGFDVLLMT
+444 ERVRQKGYDVLLMV
-458 DPVDPFAVS
+458 DPVDPFAVT

-474 KPVVSVAS
+474 KKVVSVAS
-482 PDLKLDDEAEKKP
+482 PDLDLGDAQDKKP
-495 EEAQSK
+495 EESQSK

-506 LERFGAVLKEQVSSV
+506 IDRFGAVLKEQVSSV
-521 KASSRLTDSPACL
+521 KASTRLLDSPACL
-534 IVPDGGLPPQIERM
+534 IVPEGGLPPQIERM

-570 LLRNLQRLE
+570 LLKNVQRLE
-579 EAAPGSENVQEWMH
+579 EASPGSEKVQEWMH
-593 LIHDQALL
+593 LIYDQALL
-601 AEGTPL
+601 AEGSPL

-622 AASEKEASGS
+622 SASAQET

>member
-1 MSAVSHSFQAEV
+1 VNHSFQAEV

-45 RRFSALQKPEL
+45 RRFSALQRPEL
-56 WSADEALKVRLIPN
+56 WSADEPLKVRLIPN

-80 NGIGMGEEDL
+80 NGIGMTDEEL

-98 WSGSREFLKQQ
+98 WSGSREFLKK
-109 LEAKS
+109 LEGQSADS
-114 QGAPDAKD
+114 L
-122 VPQLIGQFGVGFYS
+122 PQLIGQFGVGFYS
-136 SFLVAE
+136 SFLVSD

-152 TDKAYRWESTGE
+152 AEKAHRWESTGE
-164 GGFSIDSA
+164 GGFSIDEA

-180 IILHLKKESL
+180 IVLHLKKEAL

-211 PIELLKT
+211 PIELQKT
-218 GTEGEFEPINRGT
+218 GKEGEFESINRGT
-231 ALWQRSPKEVTTE
+231 ALWQRSPKDVTAE

-258 PPLLHRHFRIE
+258 SPLLHRHFRIE
-269 GTQEFTGLLYVPTRA
+269 GTQEFSGLLYVPSRP
-284 QFDMFEP
+284 QMDLFEP

-297 RLHVRRVLIMDSCE
+297 RLHVRRVMVMESCE

-339 QDSKVVRTIKKQV
+339 QDSKIVRTIKKTL
-352 QNQVLDALADVAKD
+352 QNQVLDALAELAKD

-371 EKFWGTFGA
+371 EKFWGLFGA

-395 LTKLLRYE
+395 LNKLLRYE

-409 LVSLDQYLEA
+409 LISLDDYLAA
-419 APAEQKAI
+419 APAEQQAI
-427 YYVTAP
+427 YYVTGSSKAIA
-433 SRAVAT
+433 S
-439 QSPHL
+439 QSPFL
-444 EQVRKKGFDVLLMT
+444 EKVRQKGYDVLLMT

-467 GLSEYGG
+467 GLTEYGG
-474 KPVVSVAS
+474 KKVVSVAS
-482 PDLKLDDEAEKKP
+482 PDLKLGDEPEAKP

-506 LERFGAVLKEQVSSV
+506 LDRFGAVLKEQVSSV
-521 KASSRLTDSPACL
+521 KASTRLLDSPACL
-534 IVPDGGLPPQIERM
+534 IVPDGGLPPQIER
-548 LRAQGRELPKAQRIL
+548 LIRAQGRELPKTQRIL

-570 LLRNLQRLE
+570 LLKNLQKLE
-579 EAAPGSENVQEWMH
+579 ETSPGSERVQEWMH
-593 LIHDQALL
+593 LIYDQALL
-601 AEGTPL
+601 AEGSPL
-607 EDPAAFAKRLTRLFT
+607 EDPAAFAKRLTKLFT
-622 AASEKEASGS
+622 SVSEKEATG

>member
-1 MSAVSHSFQAEV
+1 MSAESHSFQAEV

-25 SNQEIFLRELLSN
+25 SNQEIFLRELISN

-56 WSADEALKVRLIPN
+56 WNADEALKVRLIPN

-80 NGIGMGEEDL
+80 NGVGMGQEEL

-98 WSGSREFLKQQ
+98 WSGSREFLKK
-109 LEAKS
+109 LEAQS
-114 QGAPDAKD
+114 AESKD
-122 VPQLIGQFGVGFYS
+122 LPQLIGQFGVGFYS
-136 SFLVAE
+136 SFLVAD

-152 TDKAYRWESTGE
+152 AEQAFRWESTGE
-164 GGFSIDSA
+164 GGFSIDTA
-172 ERDSVGTS
+172 ERPAVGTS
-180 IILHLKKESL
+180 IVLHLKKDAH
-190 EYADP
+190 EYLDP

-211 PIELLKT
+211 PVELLKT
-218 GTEGEFEPINRGT
+218 GKEDEFEPINRGT
-231 ALWQRSPKEVTTE
+231 ALWQRSPKEVTAE

-258 PPLLHRHFRIE
+258 PPLGHRHFRIE
-269 GTQEFTGLLYVPTRA
+269 GTQEFSGLVYVPSRA
-284 QFDMFEP
+284 QFDLFEP

-297 RLHVRRVLIMDSCE
+297 RLHVRRVMVMESCE
-311 ELVPRWL
+311 ELLPRWL
-318 RFVRGVVDSEDLPL
+318 RFARGVVDSEDLPL
-332 NVSRELL
+332 NVSREVL
-339 QDSKVVRTIKKQV
+339 QDSKVVRTIRKQV
-352 QNQVLDALADVAKD
+352 QNQVLDLLGDIARE

-371 EKFWGTFGA
+371 EKFWGVFGA

-390 ETGEK
+390 DTGDK
-395 LTKLLRYE
+395 LHKLLRYE
-403 SAATGK
+403 SAAGGK

-419 APAEQKAI
+419 APADQPAI

-433 SRAVAT
+433 SRAVAS

-444 EQVRKKGFDVLLMT
+444 ERVRQKGYDVLLMT
-458 DPVDPFAVS
+458 DAVDPFAVS

-482 PDLKLDDEAEKKP
+482 PDLKLDEGDAKKP
-495 EEAQSK
+495 EEAQTK

-506 LERFGAVLKEQVSSV
+506 LERFGNVLSAQVSSV
-521 KASSRLTDSPACL
+521 KASSRLLDSPACL
-534 IVPDGGLPPQIERM
+534 IVPEGGLPPQIERM

-570 LLRNLQRLE
+570 LLKNLQRLE
-579 EAAPGSENVQEWMH
+579 EASPGSEKVQEWMH
-593 LIHDQALL
+593 LIHDQAVL
-601 AEGTPL
+601 AEGSPL
-607 EDPAAFAKRLTRLFT
+607 DDPAAFAKRLTRLFT
-622 AASEKEASGS
+622 TASAQES

>member
-1 MSAVSHSFQAEV
+1 MSAVNHSFQAEV

-45 RRFSALQKPEL
+45 RRFSALQTPGL
-56 WSADEALKVRLIPN
+56 WSSDEPLKVQLIPN
-70 KEQGTLTIWD
+70 KEQGTLTISD
-80 NGIGMGEEDL
+80 NGIGMGEEEL

-114 QGAPDAKD
+114 ADAKD

-152 TDKAYRWESTGE
+152 TEQAFRWESTGE
-164 GGFSIDSA
+164 GGFSIDQA
-172 ERDSVGTS
+172 ERASVGTS
-180 IILHLKKESL
+180 IILHLKKDAL

-218 GTEGEFEPINRGT
+218 GTTNEFEPINRGT
-231 ALWQRSPKEVTTE
+231 ALWQRSPKEVTAE
-244 QYEELYKH
+244 QYDELYKH

-258 PPLLHRHFRIE
+258 PPLGHRHFRIE
-269 GTQEFTGLLYVPTRA
+269 GTQEFSGLVYVPSRA
-284 QFDMFEP
+284 QVDLFEP

-297 RLHVRRVLIMDSCE
+297 RLHVRRVLIMESCE
-311 ELVPRWL
+311 ELLPRWL

-332 NVSRELL
+332 NVSREVL
-339 QDSKVVRTIKKQV
+339 QDSKIVRTIKKQV
-352 QNQVLDALADVAKD
+352 QNQVLDLLAELAKD

-371 EKFWGTFGA
+371 EKFWGLFGPI
-380 VLKEGLHFDP
+380 LKEGLHFDP
-390 ETGEK
+390 DTGDK
-395 LTKLLRYE
+395 LNKLLRYE

-409 LVSLDQYLEA
+409 LVSLDEYLAA
-419 APAEQKAI
+419 APADQQAI

-433 SRAVAT
+433 SKAVAS

-444 EQVRKKGFDVLLMT
+444 EQVRKKGYDVLLMT
-458 DPVDPFAVS
+458 DPVDPFAIS
-467 GLSEYGG
+467 GLSEYAG

-482 PDLKLDDEAEKKP
+482 PDLKLGGDDEKKSEEKP
-495 EEAQSK
+495 SEQ
-501 EQTAL
+501 QTAL
-506 LERFGAVLKEQVSSV
+506 IDRFGTVLKEQVSSV
-521 KASSRLTDSPACL
+521 KASTRLHDSPACL
-534 IVPDGGLPPQIERM
+534 IVPDGGLPPQIERLM
-548 LRAQGRELPKAQRIL
+548 RAQGRELPKSQRIL

-570 LLRNLQRLE
+570 LLKNLERLE
-579 EAAPGSENVQEWMH
+579 QAAPGSEKVQEWMH

-607 EDPAAFAKRLTRLFT
+607 DDPAAFAKRLTRLFT
-622 AASEKEASGS
+622 TASEKEASGL

>member
-1 MSAVSHSFQAEV
+1 MSAVNHSFQAEV

-56 WSADEALKVRLIPN
+56 LSETEPLKVRLIPN

-80 NGIGMGEEDL
+80 SGIGMGEEEL

-98 WSGSREFLKQQ
+98 WSGSREFLKK
-109 LEAKS
+109 LDGKS
-114 QGAPDAKD
+114 GADL
-122 VPQLIGQFGVGFYS
+122 PQLIGQFGVGFYS
-136 SFLVAE
+136 SFLVAD
-142 RVEVVSRAAG
+142 RVEVISRAAG
-152 TDKAYRWESTGE
+152 SEQAFRWESTGE

-172 ERDSVGTS
+172 ERAEAGTS
-180 IILHLKKESL
+180 IVLHLKKEAQ
-190 EYADP
+190 EYLDP

-211 PIELLKT
+211 PVELLKT
-218 GTEGEFEPINRGT
+218 GKEDEFEPINRGT
-231 ALWQRSPKEVTTE
+231 ALWQRAAKDVTAE
-244 QYEELYKH
+244 QYDELYKH
-252 LTHDWQ
+252 LTHDYQ
-258 PPLLHRHFRIE
+258 PPLGHKHFKIE
-269 GTQEFTGLLYVPTRA
+269 GTQEFSGLVYVPGRA
-284 QFDMFEP
+284 QFDLFEP

-297 RLHVRRVLIMDSCE
+297 RLHVRRVMVMESCE

-332 NVSRELL
+332 NVSREVL
-339 QDSKVVRTIKKQV
+339 QDSKIVRTIRKQV
-352 QNQVLDALADVAKD
+352 QNQVLDLLADIAKD
-366 KPAEY
+366 KPEDY
-371 EKFWGTFGA
+371 EKFWATFGS

-403 SAATGK
+403 SAASGK
-409 LVSLDQYLEA
+409 LISLDQYLEA
-419 APAEQKAI
+419 APAGQSAI

-433 SRAVAT
+433 SKAVAS
-439 QSPHL
+439 QSPFL
-444 EQVRKKGFDVLLMT
+444 ERVRQKGYDVLLMT

-474 KPVVSVAS
+474 KPVISVAS
-482 PDLKLDDEAEKKP
+482 PDLKLDEGDEKKP
-495 EEAQSK
+495 EPEQTK

-506 LERFGAVLKEQVSSV
+506 LDRFGSVLSAQVQSV
-521 KASSRLTDSPACL
+521 KASTRLLDSPACL
-534 IVPDGGLPPQIERM
+534 IVPDGGLPPQIERL
-548 LRAQGRELPKAQRIL
+548 LRAQGRAVPKAQRIL

-570 LLRNLQRLE
+570 LLKNLQRLE
-579 EAAPGSENVQEWMH
+579 DASPGSEQVQEWMY
-593 LIHDQALL
+593 LIHDQAVL
-601 AEGTPL
+601 AEGSPL
-607 EDPAAFAKRLTRLFT
+607 EDPAAFAKRLTKLFT
-622 AASEKEASGS
+622 SASEREIAR